1 MRRAA
6 QSTEMPWSI
15 DQSIHVDKVS
25 MDELKLIF
33 GQAEKRLDD
42 TVRQG
47 ESIASKTM
55 SMITLMSGLLIALS
69 GYIISIWD
77 TPTSLTNKDLVG
89 IFGCLYILGVLI
101 YVMRNLMTYK
111 YAVAGSKPEKLI
123 NANYFNE
130 DIQRDKMLLLM
141 YLNEIEDYNWRIEK
155 NTNLNRRRW
164 RRYRVSIFL
173 FLCFPLFLILLYDA
187 LKWIRRGE

>member
-55 SMITLMSGLLIALS
+55 SMITLMSGLLIGLS
-69 GYIISIWD
+69 GYIISVWKS
-77 TPTSLTNKDLVG
+77 PSFLTNKDLVG
-89 IFGCLYILGVLI
+89 IFGCLYILGILI
-101 YVMRNLMTYK
+101 YVVRNLMTYK

-123 NANYFNE
+123 NGNYFSE
-130 DIQRDKMLLLM
+130 DIRRDKMLLLM
-141 YLNEIEDYNWRIEK
+141 YLNEIENYNWRIKHNE
-155 NTNLNRRRW
+155 NLNHRRW
-164 RRYRVSIFL
+164 HRYRISIFFIL
-173 FLCFPLFLILLYDA
+173 GFPFFLVLLYSV
-187 LKWIRRGE
+187 LKWIHRGE